1 VNQVPPDD
9 IMELGYRL
17 GEIESATDTSGDVE
31 ESLQQIDRILADR
44 PEGIRLVLVHWMRGR
59 LLVQHRGLLAGAA
72 DYREALEIAPKKI
85 GVAIRYEL
93 GVAWKEMGDSAE
105 AISLLARTA
114 ADATELEEWG
124 VVARAKEHLS
134 SLHDSAGQFE
144 EARALAVAADEAWA
158 KTDEVE
164 ERARGLKRFSEL
176 EWRQEDWQRAEG
188 LLRRA
193 RELYLEARDTTSAIE
208 VRARVA
214 DTLRKQG
221 KIDDAIA
228 EARDLVEEA
237 EATGPALLALSLHT
251 LGLALD
257 AAANHKEEAEQTLQ
271 RASREA
277 IQLGDSQLD
286 AQVSGDLAILL
297 ASQERLEEAIS
308 WNDRSNAMYLAV
320 GNLRGSMIC
329 WRNAAK
335 FYQDLRQTDD
345 RVSALRRA
353 LELAQRMTDISAT
366 LELRSEIAR
375 ALETPETMIELLLTG
390 LEAAHRGILA
400 GSESAEEFDRKST
413 ELFNETLDVAS
424 KSMSLGESLDLVA
437 KVIHSAPID
446 QFRVTISLSRAALIR
461 WGSHEGREL
470 AILLFEHG
478 SLLLRLG
485 DFEGAVQH
493 LLWAGGRAADLRE
506 TDLQID
512 CATNLSLAYQ
522 KLGLVADA
530 QRVINS
536 TLADVADPATADHLM
551 LNLALTYMTT
561 WDFDTAEPILKSVF
575 ERAKERGDARL
586 TAVTAANLAA
596 LHADTDRTEQ
606 ALVYLNVVDDQVS
619 DATPLPDLMD
629 LFRIKG
635 HVLEVAGRAEDA
647 VRAYERMA
655 ELTETARGSLIT
667 PYMQLWFMAA
677 RQHYYANPIRLIAPT
692 DPGKALYFAEVGRAR
707 SMADSIHAPNQP
719 GHSVPTDLCSR
730 VQAKLSRDE
739 AVVAY
744 YVGKDQIFIWGIAQ
758 DRLTWTAV
766 DVKTDDLLA
775 AVTGYRE
782 SLDRSSESQ
791 VFRNKLTDWLVEP
804 VRDFIGASRTVHF
817 SPHGPLHLVPFHAL
831 GKGSRLVEDFNVSCL
846 PALHLLDQKPTWDRS
861 WMTAPLVIA
870 DPDGTLPGAAEEAAR
885 ISRVLP
891 QSTLLVG
898 QDATKAAVLSRVE
911 DASLVHI
918 ASHAFFDHREPF
930 DSGVRLA
937 DGTGGRD
944 ILTVFEI
951 IQSWRSGAKLIVLS
965 GCETRIVA
973 LSAADDAV
981 GLPTA
986 FLFAGAETIIASMWQ
1001 VPDVDTANLME
1012 TLYSSMLTMPPI
1024 EALSDA
1030 QRKIVSDPRA
1040 DVSSWAAFTV
1050 YTIASSRRTR
1060 LTRASQQ
1067 RYDPFGLGKAALG
1080 NSYSGT

>member
-1 VNQVPPDD
+1 MPPDD
-9 IMELGYRL
+9 IMELYYRL
-17 GEIESATDTSGDVE
+17 GEIESATETSGDIE
-31 ESLQQIDRILADR
+31 EGLRQIDRILADR
-44 PEGIRLVLVHWMRGR
+44 PEGARLIVTRWMRGR
-59 LLVQHRGLLAGAA
+59 LLVRHRGLLAGAA
-72 DYREALEIAPKKI
+72 DYGEALEHASKRT

-93 GVAWKEMGDSAE
+93 GTAWKELGDSAE
-105 AISLLARTA
+105 AISLLERTA
-114 ADATELEEWG
+114 SDATELEDWG

-134 SLHDSAGQFE
+134 GLLETLGRIED
-144 EARALAVAADEAWA
+144 ARALAVAADEAWA

-164 ERARGLKRFSEL
+164 ERARGLRRFGEL

-188 LLRRA
+188 LLRGA
-193 RELYLEARDTTSAIE
+193 RELYLEAGHTASAIE
-208 VRARVA
+208 VRTQVA

-221 KIDDAIA
+221 NTDDAIA
-228 EARDLVEEA
+228 EARGSVEEA
-237 EATGPALLALSLHT
+237 GATDPALLALTSYV

-257 AAANHKEEAEQTLQ
+257 AAPNHKEEAEQTLE

-277 IQLGDSQLD
+277 SRLGNSLLD
-286 AQVSGDLAILL
+286 AQASGDLAILL
-297 ASQERLEEAIS
+297 ASQERFEEALS

-320 GNLRGSMIC
+320 GDLRGSLIC

-335 FYQDLRQTDD
+335 FYEDLGQTDD

-353 LELAQRMTDISAT
+353 LELAQRMTDINAS
-366 LELRSEIAR
+366 LELRSEIAK

-400 GSESAEEFDRKST
+400 ESESAEDFDRKSA
-413 ELFNETLDVAS
+413 ELFTGFLDGAS
-424 KSMSLGESLDLVA
+424 NMSLGESLDFVA
-437 KVIHSAPID
+437 KIIRSAPID
-446 QFRVTISLSRAALIR
+446 QLRVCISLSRGALIR
-461 WGSHEGREL
+461 WASHPGREL
-470 AILLFEHG
+470 PVLLYEHG

-485 DFEGAVQH
+485 DFEGAVVY
-493 LLWAGGRAADLRE
+493 LVRASDRAADLGE
-506 TDLQID
+506 MDLKIA
-512 CATNLSLAYQ
+512 CANNLSIAYR
-522 KLGLVADA
+522 KLGLVEDA
-530 QRVINS
+530 QRAISS
-536 TLADVADPATADHLM
+536 TLPDVTDPATADGLK
-551 LNLALTYMTT
+551 LNLAVTYMRT
-561 WDFDTAEPILKSVF
+561 WDFTSAEPILKSVF
-575 ERAKERGDARL
+575 ESAKERGDTRL
-586 TAVTAANLAA
+586 TAVAASNLASV
-596 LHADTDRTEQ
+596 LADTDRAEQ
-606 ALVYLNVVDDQVS
+606 ALGYLDVTDDEAP
-619 DATPLPDLMD
+619 DAIPLHELMEF
-629 LFRIKG
+629 FRIKG
-635 HVLEVAGRAEDA
+635 HVLETAGRTDDA

-655 ELTETARGSLIT
+655 QLTETARGSLIT
-667 PYMQLWFMAA
+667 PYMQLRFMAA
-677 RQHYYANPIRLIAPT
+677 RQHYYADPVRLIAPT

-707 SMADSIHAPNQP
+707 SMADSMHAPNQP

-744 YVGKDQIFIWGIAQ
+744 YVANDQLFIWGIAH

-766 DVKTDDLLA
+766 DVKADDLLA

-782 SLDRSSESQ
+782 SLDRSSESR
-791 VFRNKLTDWLVEP
+791 VFRDELTDWLVEP
-804 VRDFIGASRTVHF
+804 VRDFIGAFRTVHF

-846 PALHLLDQKPTWDRS
+846 PALHLLDQKPTWDQS

-898 QDATKAAVLSRVE
+898 QDATKAAVLSRVKG
-911 DASLVHI
+911 ASLVHI
-918 ASHAFFDHREPF
+918 ASHAFFDHREPL
-930 DSGVRLA
+930 DSGVRLVDHA
-937 DGTGGRD
+937 GGLD
-944 ILTVFEI
+944 TLTVFEI
-951 IQSWRSGAKLIVLS
+951 IQSWRSRAKLIVLS

-973 LSAADDAV
+973 LSAADDVV

-986 FLFAGAETIIASMWQ
+986 FLFAGAETIIASMWR
-1001 VPDVDTANLME
+1001 VPDEDTADLME
-1012 TLYSSMLTMPPI
+1012 ALYLSMLTLPPI

-1030 QRKIVSDPRA
+1030 QRKIASDPRA